1 MKKPKKLTT
10 KKLYKMPIGELIEL
24 ANLYATQIQWLHST
38 GKTEEPKYKQKC
50 LELYHISEIIDKR
63 KEDKG
68 KEPKV
73 NYGK

>member
-1 MKKPKKLTT
+1 
-10 KKLYKMPIGELIEL
+10 MPIGELIEL